1 MTHQKL
7 YLYTKYIST
16 TYFSKLLF
24 VNVVSCQVS
33 TWLKLN
39 VSHNPKLESGAQ
51 RKKNQQILL
60 LDHDPIAKNEL
71 KQLAK
76 NPNLLNL
83 ICSFVPTN
91 FWQFWVTFISQK
103 FINHRR
109 KKCII
114 KSYLPRSCTNLSI
127 GDCTLA
133 FALSQDGLYQEC

>member
-39 VSHNPKLESGAQ
+39 VSHNPKLESRAQ
-51 RKKNQQILL
+51 RKKRSTNSTAWSWPNCQKRIKAMSQT
-60 LDHDPIAKNEL
+60 
-71 KQLAK
+71 
-76 NPNLLNL
+76 NPNLSNL

-103 FINHRR
+103 FIDHFFRL
-109 KKCII
+109 
-114 KSYLPRSCTNLSI
+114 SFPSQHGCTHYKRVGSLCPEPDYIAEKN
-127 GDCTLA
+127 A
-133 FALSQDGLYQEC
+133 

>member
-51 RKKNQQILL
+51 RKKDQQILL
-60 LDHDPIAKNEL
+60 LDHDLIAKNEL
-71 KQLAK
+71 KQWAK
-76 NPNLLNL
+76 QIP
-83 ICSFVPTN
+83 ICPIWFVPLYQQIFGN
-91 FWQFWVTFISQK
+91 FDLLLYLRNSWIIFFLWATLPNFGA
-103 FINHRR
+103 H
-109 KKCII
+109 II
-114 KSYLPRSCTNLSI
+114 KESVVYVPSLIHRYITEKN
-127 GDCTLA
+127 A
-133 FALSQDGLYQEC
+133 

>member
-1 MTHQKL
+1 MIKIKCQSQSQVGKWSSEKKRSTNSTAWSWPNCQKRMKTMSQTNSNL
-7 YLYTKYIST
+7 
-16 TYFSKLLF
+16 SK
-24 VNVVSCQVS
+24 
-33 TWLKLN
+33 
-39 VSHNPKLESGAQ
+39 
-51 RKKNQQILL
+51 
-60 LDHDPIAKNEL
+60 
-71 KQLAK
+71 
-76 NPNLLNL
+76 

-103 FINHRR
+103 FIDHFFPLSYPSQHGCTHYKRVGSLCPEPDTYIHHR